1 MDREGE
7 FGFDAR
13 GLLRNE
19 ARLQADLRVASMPDG
34 LDPDEIVAR
43 DKDEWKR
50 LIENARPIVEHVMIS
65 LADGR
70 DLNDRKVI
78 NEIANQIL
86 PLINDLPAPADR
98 EFFTQKLSRFLKVD
112 ERAFIG
118 GQAQGPRVKRPRLVG
133 QKQVQASSN
142 AAVTVSSNQP
152 VEAYIIGVLFRKP
165 ELLYRLDRSLQQSKL
180 TMLSAQ
186 DFEYTDYQVLFGL
199 IREAVEQD
207 KTEHHEFVVDALP
220 ESLQA
225 LSRELLV
232 QVDKLDPV
240 DEKLLEELNRG
251 LIKVRR
257 LMAKEKINQYRFLI
271 EEAQQAGDIESVVKY
286 QNEVSKLMQLLHTL
300 DLAFKKMSSKR
311 FN

>member
-1 MDREGE
+1 
-7 FGFDAR
+7 
-13 GLLRNE
+13 
-19 ARLQADLRVASMPDG
+19 
-34 LDPDEIVAR
+34 
-43 DKDEWKR
+43 
-50 LIENARPIVEHVMIS
+50 
-65 LADGR
+65 
-70 DLNDRKVI
+70 
-78 NEIANQIL
+78 
-86 PLINDLPAPADR
+86 
-98 EFFTQKLSRFLKVD
+98 VD

-133 QKQVQASSN
+133 QKQVQALSN

-165 ELLYRLDRSLQQSKL
+165 ELLYRLDRSLQQSDL
-180 TMLSAQ
+180 AALSAQ

-232 QVDKLDPV
+232 QADKLDPV
-240 DEKLLEELNRG
+240 DEKVLEELNRG

-286 QNEVSKLMQLLHTL
+286 QNEVSKLMQLLHAL
-300 DLAFKKMSSKR
+300 DLALKKMSLKR

>member
-1 MDREGE
+1 
-7 FGFDAR
+7 
-13 GLLRNE
+13 
-19 ARLQADLRVASMPDG
+19 
-34 LDPDEIVAR
+34 
-43 DKDEWKR
+43 
-50 LIENARPIVEHVMIS
+50 
-65 LADGR
+65 
-70 DLNDRKVI
+70 
-78 NEIANQIL
+78 
-86 PLINDLPAPADR
+86 
-98 EFFTQKLSRFLKVD
+98 VD

-142 AAVTVSSNQP
+142 VAVTVSSNQL

-165 ELLYRLDRSLQQSKL
+165 ELLYRLDRSLQQNDL
-180 TMLSAQ
+180 MALSAQ

-225 LSRELLV
+225 LSRELMV
-232 QVDKLDPV
+232 QADKLDPV

-257 LMAKEKINQYRFLI
+257 LMANEKINQYRFLI
-271 EEAQQAGDIESVVKY
+271 EEAQQIGDSESVVKY
-286 QNEVSKLMQLLHTL
+286 QSEVSKLMQLLHAL
-300 DLAFKKMSSKR
+300 DLALKKISLKR

>member
-1 MDREGE
+1 
-7 FGFDAR
+7 
-13 GLLRNE
+13 
-19 ARLQADLRVASMPDG
+19 MPDG

-50 LIENARPIVEHVMIS
+50 LIGNARPIVEHVMIS

-70 DLNDRKVI
+70 DLNDRKVV
-78 NEIANQIL
+78 NEIANQVL
-86 PLINDLPAPADR
+86 PLINDLPASADR

-118 GQAQGPRVKRPRLVG
+118 GRAQGPRVKRPRLVG

-142 AAVTVSSNQP
+142 VAVTVSSNQL

-165 ELLYRLDRSLQQSKL
+165 ELLYRLDRSLQQNDL
-180 TMLSAQ
+180 MALSAQ

-225 LSRELLV
+225 LSRELMV
-232 QVDKLDPV
+232 QADKLDPV

-257 LMAKEKINQYRFLI
+257 LMANEKINQYRFLI
-271 EEAQQAGDIESVVKY
+271 EEAQQIGDSESVVKY
-286 QNEVSKLMQLLHTL
+286 QSEVSKLMQLLHAL
-300 DLAFKKMSSKR
+300 DLALKKISLKR